1 MKNESMEDD
10 LAGSKRK
17 LKNKGEGKS
26 SKQPRIDEIY
36 EVENEFLDVI
46 NKDEKN
52 EKLWNEVKDLK
63 IRKDKWYKEVE
74 NVSEL
79 YDS

>member
-74 NVSEL
+74 NVS
-79 YDS
+79 

>member
-1 MKNESMEDD
+1 MEDD

-79 YDS
+79 NDS